1 MSRPAAVF
9 SVPSATWKKLQTAGS
24 RVHGMKGGG
33 AHETKRAHMIAF
45 YVILHSQTS
54 SGGAQG
60 GSEGKILS
68 SVWEEV

>member
-1 MSRPAAVF
+1 MRRPDAAANSRLE
-9 SVPSATWKKLQTAGS
+9 SVHVCVRKK
-24 RVHGMKGGG
+24 HGVWGGG
-33 AHETKRAHMIAF
+33 VYETKHAHMIAF

-68 SVWEEV
+68 SVREEV